1 MTDLEM
7 TRLCAE
13 AMKYEVF
20 STYVFADPAKS
31 PHPNARCIWVREF
44 HDPYDPLH
52 DDPQAMELVKRF
64 PRDCFL
70 AFGAHCDEV
79 GWEPLGLSL
88 NRAIVECVAKL
99 QSSKKMQKAKNK

>member
-13 AMKYEVF
+13 ALGYFPIASAMQARGETEPKYWR
-20 STYVFADPAKS
+20 YG
-31 PHPNARCIWVREF
+31 NREIAMSA
-44 HDPYDPLH
+44 YDPLH
-52 DDPQAMELVKRF
+52 NDAQAMELVKRF

-99 QSSKKMQKAKNK
+99 QSSKNMQKAKAK